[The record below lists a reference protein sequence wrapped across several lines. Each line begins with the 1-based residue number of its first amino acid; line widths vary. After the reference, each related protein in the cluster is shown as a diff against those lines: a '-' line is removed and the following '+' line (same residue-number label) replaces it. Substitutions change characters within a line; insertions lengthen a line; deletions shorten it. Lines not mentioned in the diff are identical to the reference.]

1 VPAPPDTD
9 HFTGGPPRVTAM
21 AEVDGTTGLG
31 FPQPASLPI
40 DQGPQSLPDSY
51 QGGAMSL
58 PTCILT
64 SLLMA
69 TAGVAAPGA
78 EPPKD
83 LKRDGAFG
91 FPQARAM
98 VLCDEP
104 DLRISAWND
113 ASYLYVQAIL
123 WRDDQDAIGETAD
136 GRPNGDQGVLSLD
149 VDADGKV
156 TPHRDRLYYLNP
168 WPSLP
173 GLRYQVCLSEH
184 SYTGLQG
191 DSKGRGAIRYLD
203 AGEGHRVRIDS
214 FVIPLGEIGKR
225 PGEAIRLAYYG
236 DSPHPAM
243 TVNSVGYRHRGRYYP
258 FQLPRETF
266 HSLTLSDRPPALD
279 VARVPEGRDD
289 PCPLPTK
296 ESKPLPA
303 LGTRPPEISAK
314 GWLNTDLAPR
324 LEGLRGEVV
333 LVILREKPEIKRF
346 RPGRQRNDGGR
357 KPARSG
363 QNSWTT
369 CRIIAKSCG

>member
-1 VPAPPDTD
+1 
-9 HFTGGPPRVTAM
+9 
-21 AEVDGTTGLG
+21 
-31 FPQPASLPI
+31 
-40 DQGPQSLPDSY
+40 
-51 QGGAMSL
+51 
-58 PTCILT
+58 
-64 SLLMA
+64 
-69 TAGVAAPGA
+69 
-78 EPPKD
+78 
-83 LKRDGAFG
+83 
-91 FPQARAM
+91 M

-104 DLRISAWND
+104 DLRVSAWND

-123 WRDDQDAIGETAD
+123 WRDDQDALGETAD
-136 GRPNGDQGVLSLD
+136 GRPIGDQGVLSLD

-156 TPHRDRLYYLNP
+156 TPQRDRLYYLNP

-266 HSLTLSDRPPALD
+266 HSLTPADRPPALD
-279 VARVPEGRDD
+279 VARVPEGRRD
-289 PCPLPTK
+289 PILLPNQAI
-296 ESKPLPA
+296 KPIPVA
-303 LGTRPPEISAK
+303 GTNPPEISAK
-314 GWLNTDLAPR
+314 EWLNAHGAPR
-324 LEGLRGEVV
+324 LADLRGNVVLIEFWATWCGPCVKNIPHLNALHDAYASKGLRIVSLTDQSRNGVEPFLKQTPIKGIVGVGSESASEYGVTAIPHTFLIGRDGKLIWQGNPTEEGLEQRIADALG
-333 LVILREKPEIKRF
+333 RE
-346 RPGRQRNDGGR
+346 
-357 KPARSG
+357 
-363 QNSWTT
+363 
-369 CRIIAKSCG
+369 